1 MKFESYA
8 ASGTCILPPS
18 GGMDSRGVFCGIGVL
33 GEIPLAEPAAP
44 QVEAAPPHIEPVDL
58 MGGTGDSRPFRLPGM
73 VHDALGRAARA
84 PENPAEAEGAEPFAQ
99 SAPGIPYSCSSSRRS
114 SDQRRCISLRAAT
127 TRSAHKEAQYDA
139 IF

>member
-8 ASGTCILPPS
+8 ASGTCIFPAS
-18 GGMDSRGVFCGIGVL
+18 RGMESRGVFCCIGVL

-44 QVEAAPPHIEPVDL
+44 QAEAAPPNIETEDL
-58 MGGTGDSRPFRLPGM
+58 MGGTGDSRPFRLPDF
-73 VHDALGRAARA
+73 VHDALGMAARA
-84 PENPAEAEGAEPFAQ
+84 PAEAEAAELTAL
-99 SAPGIPYSCSSSRRS
+99 STPGIPYSCSSSRRS